1 MRRGFTLIELLVVI
15 AIIAVLAAILFPV
28 YSRAREKA
36 RAITCISNMKQQG
49 LAMLQYV
56 NDYDGFFMPFP
67 LWKSRLDPY
76 MTNRE
81 LWKCP
86 SRPQLPWYYG
96 HGVNI
101 GCLHGSILVQGI
113 SNQTVGAHEA
123 LIAQPAQKIA
133 AVEWDRCN
141 AGAPVG
147 PPGLFHG
154 GATCYWAVC
163 RIHLDGS
170 NLLFADGHVKW
181 LKPEHY
187 HSNAEK
193 ADDNG
198 NPVPSNAVPV
208 SESTWRRFWD
218 ITWQGW

>member
-15 AIIAVLAAILFPV
+15 AIIAILAAILLPV
-28 YSRAREKA
+28 FSRVREKA
-36 RAITCISNMKQQG
+36 RATTCISNMKQQG

-56 NDYDGFFMPFP
+56 NDYDGVYMPFP
-67 LWKSRLDPY
+67 QWKSRLDPY
-76 MTNRE
+76 MTNRC

-86 SRPQLPWYYG
+86 SRPQLPWFYG
-96 HGVNI
+96 HGVNL
-101 GCLHGSILVQGI
+101 GCMHGSIFVRGI
-113 SNQTVGAHEA
+113 AEVHEA
-123 LIAQPAQKIA
+123 VITQPAQKIA
-133 AVEWDRCN
+133 TLEWDRCN
-141 AGAPVG
+141 AGAPCG

-187 HSNAEK
+187 HSNTER

-198 NPVPSNAVPV
+198 YPIPSNAVPV
-208 SESTWRRFWD
+208 PRTKLASVLGCDLAKET
-218 ITWQGW
+218 